1 LTKSRANA
9 IFGIVLK
16 RGTAMKSLK
25 ILLAVTM
32 IAGVAMPDLAFA
44 KAKASHSAAQRKA
57 AYEQGLKYC
66 RKKYGERLHSVVVEQ
81 NYGKWGAW
89 CYTY

>member
-1 LTKSRANA
+1 
-9 IFGIVLK
+9 
-16 RGTAMKSLK
+16 MKSVK
-25 ILLAVTM
+25 ILLAAVM
-32 IAGVAMPDLAFA
+32 LAGTAMPDFALA
-44 KAKASHSAAQRKA
+44 KAKTNHSAAQRKA

-66 RKKYGERLHSVVVEQ
+66 RKKYGERLHSVVVEM